1 MYMSVTVCTSLPQSN
16 EQVTFI
22 NIHHVSL
29 VRSVYTIFCI
39 WRTFLKLSAISLS
52 ANIQGYI
59 IINNYFVYYANMCS
73 LTFSDAHRVILQVI
87 CIYVQSTI
95 TFYSNVKFRYLF
107 NSSWPYII
115 YVDTIDK
122 NVLFVQVHHVQ
133 MSLVCLF
140 LFHVY
145 YRLVCYILIVFVLF
159 TCIFLDLFN

>member
-1 MYMSVTVCTSLPQSN
+1 MNYFIPKLNSVDIQFALLFNSREVCEYMLMLVYMYMSVTVCTSLPQSN

-73 LTFSDAHRVILQVI
+73 LTFSDANRVILQVI
-87 CIYVQSTI
+87 CIYV
-95 TFYSNVKFRYLF
+95 
-107 NSSWPYII
+107 
-115 YVDTIDK
+115 
-122 NVLFVQVHHVQ
+122 
-133 MSLVCLF
+133 
-140 LFHVY
+140 
-145 YRLVCYILIVFVLF
+145 
-159 TCIFLDLFN
+159 

>member
-1 MYMSVTVCTSLPQSN
+1 MNYFIPKLNSVDIQFALLFNSREVCEYMLMLVYMYMSVTVCTSLPQSN

-87 CIYVQSTI
+87 CIYV
-95 TFYSNVKFRYLF
+95 
-107 NSSWPYII
+107 
-115 YVDTIDK
+115 
-122 NVLFVQVHHVQ
+122 
-133 MSLVCLF
+133 
-140 LFHVY
+140 
-145 YRLVCYILIVFVLF
+145 
-159 TCIFLDLFN
+159 